1 MHDVKVVFIGFGG
14 LGSGLGRG
22 VGFQGGCRGDW
33 ALKLAEVKALPSCT
47 V

>member
-22 VGFQGGCRGDW
+22 VGFQEGCRGDW
-33 ALKLAEVKALPSCT
+33 VLIQWCAVW
-47 V
+47 